1 MAVVGVVVFVLMGGL
16 MAGASPRDG
25 GSDASAGVVA
35 DAPGYWGFDT
45 KNLDRSC
52 KPCDDFFEFAMGG
65 WMKANP
71 IRPQYPRWGSFT
83 VLLDKNQQNLRRIL
97 EAEEKT
103 TSPPGS
109 NGQKI
114 GDFYASCMDTTAID
128 AAGAKAIEPELAK
141 IAAVKSAVELQAE
154 AAQLQENGIGVMF
167 RFGSRQDAKDS
178 SQVIATANQG
188 GLGLPERD
196 YYLRDDEKS
205 KKLRDD
211 YVKHATKLFELL
223 GDPADKAA
231 AEAGAVMG

>member
-1 MAVVGVVVFVLMGGL
+1 MAVMGLVIFVLAGGL
-16 MAGASPRDG
+16 MALASPRDG

-71 IRPQYPRWGSFT
+71 IPPQYPRWGSFT
-83 VLLDKNQQNLRRIL
+83 VLLDKNQQNLRTIL
-97 EAEEKT
+97 DAVEKT
-103 TSPPGS
+103 NATAGS
-109 NGQKI
+109 NEQKI

-128 AAGAKAIEPELAK
+128 AAGAKAIEPELVK
-141 IAAVKSAVELQAE
+141 ISALKNTRELQTE
-154 AAQLQENGIGVMF
+154 AARLQENGIGVMF

-205 KKLRDD
+205 K
-211 YVKHATKLFELL
+211 
-223 GDPADKAA
+223 
-231 AEAGAVMG
+231 

>member
-1 MAVVGVVVFVLMGGL
+1 MDEGESDSAAV
-16 MAGASPRDG
+16 
-25 GSDASAGVVA
+25 SA
-35 DAPGYWGFDT
+35 
-45 KNLDRSC
+45 
-52 KPCDDFFEFAMGG
+52 
-65 WMKANP
+65 
-71 IRPQYPRWGSFT
+71 WGSFT
-83 VLLDKNQQNLRRIL
+83 VLLDKNQQNLRTIL

-103 TSPPGS
+103 TSAAGS

-128 AAGAKAIEPELAK
+128 AAGAKAIEPELGQ
-141 IAAVKSAVELQAE
+141 IAAVKSAAELQAE
-154 AAQLQENGIGVMF
+154 AARLQENGIGVMF

-211 YVKHATKLFELL
+211 YVKHATKI
-223 GDPADKAA
+223 
-231 AEAGAVMG
+231 V